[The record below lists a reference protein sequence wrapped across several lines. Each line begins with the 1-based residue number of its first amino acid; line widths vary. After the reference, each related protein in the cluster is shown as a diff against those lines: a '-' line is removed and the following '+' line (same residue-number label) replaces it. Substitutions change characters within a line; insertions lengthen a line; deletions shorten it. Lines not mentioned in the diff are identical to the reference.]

1 MPSNIKIKSLARSA
15 GKTVDG
21 SGNPTA
27 AVSGSD
33 MANFF
38 LTGDINQSVYRHVP
52 DNVAG
57 GTVGSISGTSPRP
70 IGDQYQFY
78 EFDGVVPSI
87 IFNTISTIS
96 DNTDVNIGR
105 RISFTFTTT
114 GVVSTNYN
122 VKLYGYDANQQNESL
137 LDTYSGYS
145 GNVTSEA
152 KTFTGTLFPNQI
164 NFFKLLLTTTSG
176 PTRYGEDITS
186 IYIYPIDLTISSVVL
201 SPTFTGAGTYNYTTG
216 SVGFTVNVNGG
227 VSPYFY
233 NFNGAGYGAADV
245 NTSTFNNSSTTVQD
259 AYDILVKDSK
269 SPTFDTATNT
279 PTTFRPP
286 IRVSAISTNSSPEP
300 YVDFTITPTIANN
313 TDGLPLVYAWALDG
327 TTPSTSTTASPTVY
341 YTSLGA
347 KTHRVDITN
356 STNSSIRHNNTAAV
370 TVAMIAPGFTSV
382 AYTPSSETFSI
393 SLNVSSLGT
402 ARSGTT
408 RKFDIEYRVKDSG
421 GTYGS
426 WTSITSDSTSTSTS
440 VSISGKT
447 DTTQVVQA
455 KARTKRSNGITE
467 FNSSYAEST
476 EVTIPQKGIVN
487 MDNQTS
493 LLTGGDRSFDGSVTI
508 GGVADT
514 GYNTPTITAVTTDGT
529 VTASISKP
537 SSNIVRVVV
546 NNPCTSLNDGTAS
559 HVISLKDGNGYNLT
573 KSFSTQYKISST
585 SINLTAS
592 WENER
597 YYNGARNS
605 IANSLGQYSFTLN
618 SFAYKVGDGSYTTLN
633 NGNMSS
639 SFFHNYTAPTTD
651 QVWTYRIVAS
661 GGTYTASD
669 TTEKT
674 VDVYGYPG
682 QSYTY
687 SIAGFPSSGTLS
699 QMTNVVA
706 RISRSSG
713 NFAKISVNSYYVTRP
728 TGTNVSPPEKLAA
741 NISDSA
747 TSFDSDAFS
756 LYDSAECGN
765 NVVGVGTL
773 QAYLKYAINDSLYYL
788 HLIQAPSITV
798 SNEPASITSTLI
810 SGITSGFAIR
820 GTNII
825 HEVSYSSWGP
835 PLSGYYDFDG
845 TSYDNSAYAY
855 LSQNTDPSSF
865 TGTTVSDENAP
876 FYTPYGYYRIFEDG
890 TFCRKT
896 RSVSFGY
903 VPNDSV
909 GTDITLTYYG
919 RAYRIVENAISEG
932 PGLFTYTY
940 NYSFNGNDS
949 TVSSSKTYTVRGR
962 RLNASLCSW
971 SITIYKDKGLSLIE
985 FGLGSGT
992 LTGPDG
998 VIDYYSGNIDGL
1010 TYVYQRYNGTSWVD
1024 ITGSSYDPG
1033 TFGTTL
1039 VRVKFTDT
1047 WGTEFTSAQQSATT
1061 EDLDYTFTLSH
1072 ENNSP
1077 IIYGYVGPSQATA
1090 PVIVNPSAI
1099 SNYVNTSF
1107 SSGTSVTL
1115 NNLPPNTIVFAGE
1128 HAVGSMDEKGTYLNF
1143 NGAYTTISVS
1153 VTAGSTPSYGMFRTF
1168 TYTLTTNEQ
1177 VKATRDYAGSPYAN
1191 ASGTDILGIKSFQMF
1206 NSGDSIGNA
1215 TLFGTGGI
1223 SGNFRLM
1230 AILKAPSVYG
1240 ATATYTLHGQKA
1252 SNNAQQGTDYYIV
1265 LTTASET
1272 NQITLTQISTSCDTI
1287 GVRAATGTL
1296 TSANKIIIQTSTDNS
1311 TWTDAH
1317 TITSIAANTNYDR
1330 SITGIASVIYV
1341 RALLYETTTLKTTS
1355 STLTYTRYTPVANNS
1370 ASNYSVIAL
1379 ATLCSSFSYR
1389 VNRPTSSD
1397 SNTNNYYNID
1407 WYTADEYGTTTY
1419 ITSAYTRSYNTTY
1432 SGQSLTGFFCDVLIR
1447 AVITPFSI
1455 TGCIGTAWDSMDQ
1468 IYKSDSINA
1477 NCNCAGGGGEGCL
1490 VYGTMVEMGDGTFK
1504 KVEDL
1509 ELGEVVKSLS
1519 IKDLDTNIEDN
1530 WKEFYTADFEY
1541 EEGLSVITNISDN
1554 SFEEYY
1560 IINNNLKLTFEHPIF
1575 IKRAEVFMFTQTEN
1589 LVIGDYIFK
1598 VNGQFELITS
1608 IDIIGDYVQTI
1619 NINIEEN
1626 DVYFADGIL
1635 VHNLPPPKE

>member
-1 MPSNIKIKSLARSA
+1 MASNIKIKNLARSA
-15 GKTVDG
+15 GETVDG
-21 SGNPTA
+21 NGNPTA

-38 LTGDINQSVYRHVP
+38 LTGDINQTVYRHLP
-52 DNVAG
+52 D
-57 GTVGSISGTSPRP
+57 TVGSISGASPRP
-70 IGDQYQFY
+70 IGDQYQFI
-78 EFDGVVPSI
+78 EFDGAVPSI
-87 IFNTISTIS
+87 IFTSITTIS
-96 DNTDVNIGR
+96 DNTNVNIGR
-105 RISFTFTTT
+105 QISFTFTTT

-145 GNVTSEA
+145 DNVTNES

-176 PTRYGEDITS
+176 PTRFGEDITS
-186 IYIYPIDLTISSVVL
+186 IFIYPIDLTISSVVL
-201 SPTFTGAGTYNYTTG
+201 SPTFTGASTHNYTTG

-327 TTPSTSTTASPTVY
+327 TTPSTDTTSAPTVF

-356 STNSSIRHNNTAAV
+356 STNSSIRHNNTTAV

-455 KARTKRSNGITE
+455 KARTRRSNGITE

-487 MDNQTS
+487 MNNQTS

-546 NNPCTSLNDGTAS
+546 NNPCTSVNDGTAT

-573 KSFSTQYKISST
+573 KSFTTQYKINTSSI
-585 SINLTAS
+585 SLAAS
-592 WENER
+592 WTNEQ
-597 YYNGARNS
+597 YYTNAYNGVSNNLS
-605 IANSLGQYSFTLN
+605 QYSFTLN
-618 SFAYKVGDGSYTTLN
+618 SFAFKVGAGSYVVLN
-633 NGNMSS
+633 GGNMSS
-639 SFFHNYTAPTTD
+639 YYQHNYSAPTSDET
-651 QVWTYRIVAS
+651 WTYRIIAS

-669 TTEKT
+669 TAETSLT
-674 VDVYGYPG
+674 VYGYPG
-682 QSYTY
+682 QSYGYT
-687 SIAGFPSSGTLS
+687 IVGVPASGTLS
-699 QMTNVVA
+699 QVQSVVA
-706 RISRSSG
+706 RISRTSG
-713 NFAKISVNSYYVTRP
+713 NFAKISVISYYVSRP
-728 TGTNVSPPEKLAA
+728 TGTIVSPPGKSDA

-756 LYDSAECGN
+756 LYDSGECGN
-765 NVVGVGTL
+765 NIVGVATL
-773 QAYLKYAINDSLYYL
+773 QAYLKYEIDASKYYQ
-788 HLIQAPSITV
+788 HLIQASNISVT
-798 SNEPASITSTLI
+798 NEPSTLSSALI

-820 GTNII
+820 GNTIT
-825 HEVSYSSWGP
+825 HEISYSSWGP
-835 PLSGYYDFDG
+835 PLSGYYDLFG
-845 TSYDNSAYAY
+845 SSYDNSAYAY

-865 TGTTVSDENAP
+865 SGTTVSDESEP
-876 FYTPYGYYRIFEDG
+876 FDTALGYYRIFEDG

-919 RAYRIVENAISEG
+919 RAYRIVENQINEG
-932 PGLFTYTY
+932 GGIFTYTY
-940 NYSFNGNDS
+940 NYSFNGSDS
-949 TVSSSKTYTVRGR
+949 TVSSSNTYTVRGR
-962 RLNASLCSW
+962 RLTAASCSW
-971 SITIYKDKGLSLIE
+971 SIVIYVNKGYSLIE
-985 FGLGSGT
+985 LGLGSGT

-998 VIDYYSGNIDGL
+998 AIDYYSGNIDGL
-1010 TYVYQRYNGTSWVD
+1010 AYVYQRYNGTSWVD
-1024 ITGSSYDPG
+1024 IAGSSYDPG

-1047 WGTEFTSAQQSATT
+1047 WGNEFTSAQQSATT

-1077 IIYGYVGPSQATA
+1077 IIYGYVGPSQTTA
-1090 PVIVNPSAI
+1090 PVIVNPSAV

-1115 NNLPPNTIVFAGE
+1115 SNLPLNTIVFAGE
-1128 HAVGSMDEKGTYLNF
+1128 HAVGSMDERGTYTNF
-1143 NGAYTTISVS
+1143 GGVYTVISVI
-1153 VTAGSTPSYGMFRTF
+1153 VTAGSAPTYGIFRTF
-1168 TYTLTTNEQ
+1168 TYTLSGGQE
-1177 VKATRDYAGSPYAN
+1177 VKATNDFSGNPYGGTVGS
-1191 ASGTDILGIKSFQMF
+1191 LQRKSFQMY
-1206 NSGDSIGNA
+1206 NSGDSTGNA
-1215 TLFGTGGI
+1215 TLVGGSA
-1223 SGNFRLM
+1223 SGNWRLM
-1230 AILKAPSVYG
+1230 AYLTAPSVYG
-1240 ATATYTLHGQKA
+1240 ATATYRLHGQK
-1252 SNNAQQGTDYYIV
+1252 SSTNTDQGTDYYIV
-1265 LTTASET
+1265 LETASET

-1317 TITSIAANTNYDR
+1317 TITSISANTNYDR
-1330 SITGIASVIYV
+1330 SITGIGGVVYV
-1341 RALLYETTTLKTTS
+1341 RALLYETSTLKTTS
-1355 STLTYTRYTPVANNS
+1355 STLTYTKYTPVANNS
-1370 ASNYSVIAL
+1370 SNNYGVIQVSSF
-1379 ATLCSSFSYR
+1379 CSSFSYR
-1389 VNRPTSSD
+1389 VDRPTGANSD
-1397 SNTNNYYNID
+1397 TNNYYNIH
-1407 WYTADEYGTTTY
+1407 WYIVDEYGTETF
-1419 ITSAYTRSYNTTY
+1419 ITSANNKSFNTTVT
-1432 SGQSLTGFFCDVLIR
+1432 GQSLSGFPCNAAIR
-1447 AVITPFSI
+1447 AVITPVSI
-1455 TGCIGTAWDSMDQ
+1455 TGCIGSDWNSQ
-1468 IYKSDSINA
+1468 SLIYKSDSINA

-1509 ELGEVVKSLS
+1509 KLGEVVKSLA
-1519 IKDLDTNIEDN
+1519 IAGLDTNIEDN
-1530 WKEFYTADFEY
+1530 WKEFYTANFEY
-1541 EEGLSVITNISDN
+1541 EEGLSIITNIFDN
-1554 SFEEYY
+1554 SFTEYY
-1560 IINNNLKLTFEHPIF
+1560 VINNKLKLTFEHPVF
-1575 IKRAEVFMFTQTEN
+1575 IKRAEVCMFIQTEN

-1598 VNGQFELITS
+1598 ENGQFELVTS

-1635 VHNLPPPKE
+1635 VHNIAPPKE